1 MNELMKIEGMHCAAC
16 GQRLEKAIGKLEG
29 VEKAQVNFATETL
42 MISFDEAKL
51 SKRMVI
57 ENIEKIGFK
66 VKQEEKTYIFKV
78 EGMSCAA
85 CAKRIEDVVG
95 QLEGVEKATVNLA
108 SSKLVFTLK
117 EGSIS
122 LPQIKEAV
130 AEAGYQLVVE
140 GIQEKGLEKTEA
152 QKLFKRLVFSLL
164 FTVPLLIISMGHM
177 LGMPLPEII
186 NPVVNPLNF
195 ACIQLLLTLPVI
207 FTGYSF
213 YQRGIKNLLTGH
225 PNMDSLIA
233 VGTLA
238 AFIYSLYALVQIIQT
253 GNHAYTMHLYFESA
267 ATILT
272 LITLGKF
279 LETRT
284 KGKTSE
290 AIKKLMDLAPKTATI
305 VRQAGEV
312 IVPIEEVRPGDI
324 VVVRPGDKLPVDGEV
339 IEGNTAVDEAMLTGE
354 SMPVDKKV
362 GSPVIGGSMNKTGY
376 MKYQATKVGD
386 ETTLAQ
392 IVRLVEEAQGSKAPI
407 AKLADKVASYFVPA
421 VISLAILAALFW
433 LLVGET
439 PTFALTIF
447 ISVLVI
453 ACPCALGL
461 ATPTAIMVGTG
472 KGAENGVLIK
482 SGEALEVAHQI
493 KTIVFDKTGTLT
505 AGKPIVTDFIAFKRD
520 EQELLTLVASVEVGS
535 EHPLGEA
542 IVNYGKEKE
551 ISFKPVRHFQGVTGH
566 GIEGIVEEHSV
577 IVGNKKL
584 LEDKKISW
592 QEAGEKMQEMAQE
605 GKTPM
610 LVVIDGNLEGIIG
623 VADPLK
629 PQSKEAIGLLH
640 DMGIAVVMITGD
652 HQQTAE
658 AIGREVGIDQILAEV
673 LPQDKARMISEL
685 QQKYGKVAMVG
696 DGINDAPALV
706 KADLGIAIGTG
717 TDIAIESADIVL
729 IKSNVMDVITALKL
743 SRATIMNIK
752 ENLCWAFGYNILGIP
767 VAMGIL
773 HVFGGPLLNPMIA
786 AAAMSF
792 SSVSVLLNALRLKK
806 FKPF

>member
-592 QEAGEKMQEMAQE
+592 QKAGEKMQEMAQE